1 MRNVLRGASGAALLC
16 GLAGT
21 MPVWGQE
28 SSQPAAIQQPSAGVD
43 SVAPQQPS
51 DQLDEDRIVVTG
63 SFLAGTPED
72 AALPV
77 EVFSQEDL
85 DKQGAPTALEFIKS
99 LSIAGPT
106 TGEAYMFSGA
116 SQTGNV
122 GFNLRGLGADKTL
135 TLLNGRRMSENAINI
150 PQAALGRTEIL
161 KDGAAVIYGA
171 DATGGVVNFITR
183 DDFEGLEARAQYKFV
198 AGSDGE
204 YGASLLG
211 GGGLGDARY
220 LWSVEWDHRS
230 RLSTTERDFSS
241 LPYHI
246 NPAAAW
252 SSLTNLAGWIPR
264 GTPPATGITAGNEF
278 GAALGGAVS
287 DFTPA
292 SCAAVGGIYV
302 GSTSCQYWA
311 LPFYNLVEP
320 QDTYRVYGQIDG
332 SFSDN
337 MNFHVEASYGQ
348 VKAETISSPSYPVT
362 RGPARAT
369 GATNQFYVPRSNPY
383 VDEFVARSGFAANP
397 LWTNGTAQG
406 FTAFTY
412 RPFGFGGNDHFFS
425 QAGVHG
431 TPNNIDNQVWRISA
445 AVDGTLGEAFG
456 PLRDVGYDVALTHN
470 QAINYIEEPDVLGFR
485 LQEALNGFGGPNCN
499 AADLDPLRY
508 GIQNAAAAGTNGC
521 LWWNPFASN
530 FPVSQA
536 FGLAN
541 PNFVAG
547 ATNPIELQK
556 WLFDSRSRESLTS
569 SLTLDAVANSET
581 PLTLPGGTVNVAI
594 GLQGRQIET
603 RETGFSEFA
612 NGLTPCAWPASSGQT
627 PRNPLDPQYTGC
639 TPDGPGPFIFYS
651 PDPPDYTDQ
660 QQYSIFGEMSLPL
673 LDNLNLQAAVRRE
686 EFSGG
691 LGATVYKVSG
701 KWDVFDSLSFRGSYG
716 TNYQA
721 PPAGLVPGRITSSQ
735 ASYTRAGGDWRG
747 SQTRTQGSIVPET
760 ATAWNAG
767 AIWQSSGFSPD
778 HDFRFIVDY
787 FDIETEDELGT
798 LATNNDI
805 VNLVFSIPP
814 TGTAIPNNNTALA
827 NCSSPLI
834 DRITLNDTATSPGG
848 ACVQGQTSALN
859 FASVITEFGN
869 GPGQQVAGFDIQT
882 DYSMPLFEGDLMIG
896 ATATLTTRNK
906 LGPKFLD
913 GVQLDAGDD
922 RLGFLN
928 FNVVANAV
936 PEWRANAFANYNF
949 GQHNIRAVA
958 NYISGVDDERGPVTP
973 AGVLGV
979 NQFGLTTFGV
989 EGKDWLSFDLHYN
1002 FEMTETLRL
1011 SASLVNALDKDPP
1024 ASRQELGYDARIG
1037 NALGRTLEL
1046 SVKQTF

>member
-16 GLAGT
+16 GLAGLAPAWAQDGAET
-21 MPVWGQE
+21 TQPRVDQVA
-28 SSQPAAIQQPSAGVD
+28 SQTPDPAD
-43 SVAPQQPS
+43 
-51 DQLDEDRIVVTG
+51 LDGGARVVVTG
-63 SFLAGTPED
+63 SFLSGTPED

-77 EVFSQEDL
+77 EVFSQADL
-85 DKQGAPTALEFIKS
+85 EEQGAPTALEFIKS

-116 SQTGNV
+116 AQTGNV
-122 GFNLRGLGADKTL
+122 AFNLRGLGSDKTL

-150 PQAALGRTEIL
+150 PQAALERTEIL

-183 DDFEGLEARAQYKFV
+183 DDFEGLEVRAQYKLV
-198 AGSDGE
+198 DGSDGD
-204 YGASLLG
+204 YGVSLLG
-211 GGGLGDARY
+211 GGGIGDANY
-220 LWSVEWDHRS
+220 LWSLEWDHRS
-230 RLSTTERDFSS
+230 RLSTRERDFSS

-264 GTPPATGITAGNEF
+264 GALPTGAITAANEY
-278 GAALGGAVS
+278 GSALGGAVS
-287 DFTPA
+287 DFTLN
-292 SCAAVGGIYV
+292 SCSAVGGIYV
-302 GSTSCQYWA
+302 SSTSCQYWA
-311 LPFYNLVEP
+311 VPFYNLVEP
-320 QDTYRVYGQIDG
+320 QDTYRAYAQING

-337 MNFHVEASYGQ
+337 MDFHVEAAYGQ
-348 VKAETISSPSYPVT
+348 LKAETVSSPSYPVT

-369 GATNQFYVPRSNPY
+369 GATNQFYIPRANPF
-383 VDEFVARSGFAANP
+383 VQEFVNRSGFAANP
-397 LWTNGTAQG
+397 LWTSGAAHG

-412 RPFGFGGNDHFFS
+412 RPFGFGGNDYYYS
-425 QAGVHG
+425 EYGVHG
-431 TPNNIDNQVWRISA
+431 TPNEIDNQVWRISA

-456 PLRDVGYDVALTHN
+456 MMRDVNYDIALTHN
-470 QAINYIEEPDVLGFR
+470 QAINYISEPDVLGFR
-485 LQEALNGFGGPNCN
+485 LQQALNGFGGPDCN
-499 AADLDPLRY
+499 AADLDPVRY
-508 GIQNAAAAGTNGC
+508 GTQNPAAAGTNGC

-530 FPVSQA
+530 FETSQA

-541 PNFVAG
+541 PNYVPG
-547 ATNPIELQK
+547 ATNPVDLQK
-556 WLFDSRSRESLTS
+556 WLFDNRARESLNS
-569 SLTLDAVANSET
+569 SLTLDAVFSGET
-581 PLTLPGGTVNVAI
+581 PISLPGGNINAAV
-594 GLQGRQIET
+594 GFQGRQIET

-627 PRNPLDPQYTGC
+627 PRNPADPLYTGC

-673 LDNLNLQAAVRRE
+673 LDTLNFQAAVRRE

-701 KWDVFDSLSFRGSYG
+701 KWDVFDNLSFRGSYG

-747 SQTRTQGSIVPET
+747 SQTRTQAGVVPET

-767 AIWQSSGFSPD
+767 AIWQSAGFSPD

-805 VNLVFSIPP
+805 VNLVFSISP
-814 TGTAIPNNNTALA
+814 TGSATVPNNNTALA
-827 NCSSPLI
+827 NCASPLI
-834 DRITLNDTATSPGG
+834 GRITLNDTTTSPGG
-848 ACVQGQTSALN
+848 TCVQGQTNASN

-882 DYSMPLFEGDLMIG
+882 DYSMPLLTGTLTTG
-896 ATATLTTRNK
+896 VNATLTTRNK

-936 PEWRANAFANYNF
+936 PEWRANGFVNYKWE
-949 GQHNIRAVA
+949 QHNLRFVA
-958 NYISGVDDERGPVTP
+958 NYISGVVDERGPVTP
-973 AGVLGV
+973 AGILGV

-989 EGKDWLSFDLHYN
+989 DGKDWLSFDLHYN
-1002 FEMTETLRL
+1002 FDVTETLRL
-1011 SASLVNALDKDPP
+1011 SASVVNALDKDPP

-1037 NALGRTLEL
+1037 SPLGRTIEIG
-1046 SVKQTF
+1046 VKTTF